1 MRLVWPQWQGA
12 GTSSVRSL
20 AAEFPFDV
28 ARRGYAVGSAVL
40 EAVLPPHAGPR
51 QRCRS
56 RVAIH
61 FDVDTIDSDEIVLG
75 VGVEPGGLT
84 SAQVRR
90 IVADARAAAHVL
102 GFTVAE
108 YFPRQVMHM
117 RQILEGLPLIGDPA
131 TK

>member
-1 MRLVWPQWQGA
+1 MW
-12 GTSSVRSL
+12 
-20 AAEFPFDV
+20 
-28 ARRGYAVGSAVL
+28 
-40 EAVLPPHAGPR
+40 HAGGTRWGRRCLRQYCPLMPDPR

-84 SAQVRR
+84 SAQVRW

-108 YFPRQVMHM
+108 YFPRQVVHM